1 MLPLLAGLIVVAVL
15 ATVLAGALVLRR
27 PPVTGGTSPTPAPAG
42 GQPARTSADAQA
54 PAHGEGRALR
64 VAFVGASVTRGWYV
78 SSLEDAYPAVTAR
91 LLARSRDRTV
101 DWSVVAQPGAPVAD
115 ALTWEFPRDQDIVV
129 LHVVSDDFLYGTP
142 PAEYQSKYRA
152 LLHELLA
159 VSPRAHLV
167 CLGDWGKVGAV
178 NHLGTSAYTYDT
190 AVYQECAGVGGT
202 YVPLN
207 QDYDVPGARG
217 PRGHPSV
224 FGPARGDFHPN
235 DMGDRLIAESVMQ
248 GLSGTPPV
256 EQAPPPTSTA
266 APPPQAEP
274 GGTGAPPSRT
284 GGHEPRRR

>member
-42 GQPARTSADAQA
+42 GHPARTSADAQA